1 MELEII
7 RGAHAQLRLAEA
19 ELLSSWNALYGR
31 CEWSTAFQKP
41 EFVKTWYSVYGCRYD
56 PLVVTGASSDGRLTG
71 FWALAVDRSA
81 GELMPC
87 GWPNAEYYCWLADR
101 DCSNEFITGALS
113 QLWRQFPK
121 GKLAL
126 LFLPPGTPLDWV
138 SARHKAL
145 KRAVARPVRDLSQ
158 DTSAASLRKKSN
170 RSRIHRLERLG
181 PVEFR
186 QIESRADLEQ
196 YIDKLAAYCD
206 LRQGAVSGSLPFH
219 EDPLKRELFLRLLDS
234 PGLVHAS
241 VLTVGGE
248 LAASHIGFFSKSELS
263 LGFIAHSPFLAEH
276 SPGKLLLL
284 FLASRLAELGV
295 PRFDLTPG
303 GKYKERFHNAHDE
316 AYVLRVFARRRDY
329 IRFWCFRWMLTAA
342 KRVCSLVGI
351 DTAGL
356 STLSNGKSVAFPLRR
371 LVRRLLRSVA
381 CAVRFQREPLVY
393 RLERQPELL
402 PSCAGCGINRN
413 RVSDLTLYRPRSSS
427 DPTVQE
433 FLSGALVRLSRGD
446 QVYTA
451 VLSGELAYS
460 GWLSRVARTHNG
472 DFPDGSMFLRDE
484 FTNPHVSACE
494 VRRKAIYARMRDAA
508 DAGAEHIFAEVRL
521 EDLCG
526 RKMLEESGFRRMG
539 EEALIT
545 GA

>member
-1 MELEII
+1 MNACYAVGMELEII
-7 RGAHAQLRLAEA
+7 RGANVQRRLSEA
-19 ELLSSWNALYGR
+19 ELLSSWNALYDR
-31 CEWSTAFQKP
+31 CEWSTAFQKS
-41 EFVKTWYSVYGCRYD
+41 EFVTTWYSVYESRYD
-56 PLVVTGASSDGRLTG
+56 PLVVVGASSERRLSG
-71 FWALAVDRSA
+71 FWALGVDRA

-101 DCSNEFITGALS
+101 DSSNEFITRALS

-138 SARHKAL
+138 SARHNAL
-145 KRAVARPVRDLSQ
+145 KRAVPRPVRELSQ

-170 RSRIHRLERLG
+170 RSRLHRLERLG

-219 EDPLKRELFLRLLDS
+219 EDPLKRELFLRLLDY
-234 PGLVHAS
+234 PGLAHAS
-241 VLTVGGE
+241 VLTAGGE

-284 FLASRLAELGV
+284 YLASRLAESGV

-329 IRFWCFRWMLTAA
+329 VRFWCLRWMLTAA
-342 KRVCSLVGI
+342 KRVFTFAGI
-351 DTAGL
+351 DTAAL
-356 STLSNGKSVAFPLRR
+356 STVSNGKSVAFPLRR
-371 LVRRLLRSVA
+371 LVSALLRSVRRA
-381 CAVRFQREPLVY
+381 IRFRRDPLVY
-393 RLERQPELL
+393 TLERQPEALL
-402 PSCAGCGINRN
+402 SGAGWGINRN

-433 FLSGALVRLSRGD
+433 FLSGALVRISRGD

-451 VLSGELAYS
+451 VISGELAYC
-460 GWLSRVARTHNG
+460 GWLSNSPER
-472 DFPDGSMFLRDE
+472 SMFLREE
-484 FTNPHVSACE
+484 FTNPHFNTCGL
-494 VRRKAIYARMRDAA
+494 RRKAVHARLRDAINS
-508 DAGAEHIFAEVRL
+508 GAEHIFAEVRL

-526 RKMLEESGFRRMG
+526 RKILEESGFAWKAR
-539 EEALIT
+539 
-545 GA
+545 